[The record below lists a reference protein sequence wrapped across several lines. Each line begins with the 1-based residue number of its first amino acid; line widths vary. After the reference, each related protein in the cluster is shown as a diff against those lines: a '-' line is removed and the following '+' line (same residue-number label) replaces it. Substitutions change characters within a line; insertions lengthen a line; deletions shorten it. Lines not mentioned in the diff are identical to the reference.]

1 MALGNIPKTFAET
14 TTFTDQTP
22 AAKTFQERSLG
33 RTAYIHT
40 IYRTKTC
47 SQNLIPLPEAHPYSL
62 LASAPTYPNAIQLSC
77 VKLPNGNR

>member
-14 TTFTDQTP
+14 TTFTDPTP

-40 IYRTKTC
+40 IYRTK
-47 SQNLIPLPEAHPYSL
+47 HPYSL
-62 LASAPTYPNAIQLSC
+62 LASAPTYPNAIQLPC
-77 VKLPNGNR
+77 VKIPNGNR